1 MRNSYQQSL
10 IEKSAPGNGT
20 NGIGLNGRSVKKAE
34 PKIIFLLDQEGIILL
49 LEGSI
54 LQETGL
60 NRYELIGS
68 SIHESYPDKPE
79 FLKRISNAVMS
90 GRHSENFDNDLLSL
104 EIYLTPIWRNRN
116 QKSGLLGVAIDTT
129 EQERTADELNLHKSY
144 FQQLFENSPDAIAV
158 LDKYDR
164 IIKINKGFEK
174 MFGICAAESPLKNI
188 NEIILPGDLLEEAAE
203 ISEILA
209 NGQTTHLETIRK
221 TVDGTKLEVSIL
233 AYPVISGDRKSGSF
247 HIYSD
252 ISKRKRSEEHMM
264 SSLLEK
270 EMLLK
275 EIHHRVKNNLQVIS
289 SLLYVQSKFIKDP
302 QTMNIFLECQ
312 NQVKSIALIHEK
324 LYHTSNLSRIDF
336 DKYLKTLIPHLFKT
350 FGVKPD
356 KVSLRIKAENIF
368 LSADTAIP
376 CGLIIN
382 ELVTNSLKYA
392 FPAYRKGIINIEL
405 IYHNDNKM
413 TLIVRDNGIGL
424 PKTIDV
430 DSTETLGLQLVTTL
444 VKQLDGTIETN
455 SEGGTEFKIT
465 FSILDFKG
473 GYH

>member
-1 MRNSYQQSL
+1 L
-10 IEKSAPGNGT
+10 IEKAEAAHKVNGASAGGV
-20 NGIGLNGRSVKKAE
+20 IFKKAE
-34 PKIIFLLDQEGIILL
+34 PKVIFLLDQEGIMMM

-54 LQETGL
+54 LNKTGL

-68 SIHESYPDKPE
+68 CIHDCYPGKPE
-79 FLKRISNAVMS
+79 ILKNISEAVLDS
-90 GRHSENFDNDLLSL
+90 RNSTIFEDENLSL
-104 EIYLTPIWRNRN
+104 EIYLTPILRDRHR
-116 QKSGLLGVAIDTT
+116 KSGILGVAIDTT
-129 EQERTADELNLHKSY
+129 EQEKTADELDLQKSY

-158 LDKYDR
+158 LDSYDR
-164 IIKINKGFEK
+164 LIKVNKGFEK
-174 MFGICAAESPLKNI
+174 LFGISLTETPGKNI
-188 NEIILPGDLLEEAAE
+188 NDVILPENLLEESVE
-203 ISEILA
+203 ISKVLA
-209 NGQTTHLETIRK
+209 EGRTTHFETIRK
-221 TVDGTKLEVSIL
+221 RKDGSVVEVSIL
-233 AYPVISGDRKSGSF
+233 AYPVSLGNGGNGSGSF

-252 ISKRKRSEEHMM
+252 ISRRKRSEEQIM

-350 FGVKPD
+350 FGTKPD
-356 KVSLRIKAENIF
+356 KITLKIKANNIF

-413 TLIVRDNGIGL
+413 TLIVKDNGIGL
-424 PKTIDV
+424 PKNFDIN
-430 DSTETLGLQLVTTL
+430 STDTLGLQLVTTL
-444 VKQLDGTIETN
+444 VKQLDGTIEVN
-455 SEGGTEFKIT
+455 SSGGTEYIIT

>member
-1 MRNSYQQSL
+1 MYNLWKESF
-10 IEKSAPGNGT
+10 IGGAEPEHTTNGVSANGT
-20 NGIGLNGRSVKKAE
+20 LSKKAE
-34 PKIIFLLDQEGIILL
+34 PKIIFLLDQEGIMLL
-49 LEGSI
+49 LEGSS
-54 LQETGL
+54 LNETAL

-68 SIHESYPDKPE
+68 SIHKSYPGKPE
-79 FLKRISNAVMS
+79 FLKCVSEAILS
-90 GRHSENFDNDLLSL
+90 GQLSVNFENDLLSL
-104 EIYLTPIWRNRN
+104 EIYLTPIWRSRN

-129 EQERTADELNLHKSY
+129 EQERTADELHLHKSY
-144 FQQLFENSPDAIAV
+144 FQQLFENSPDAIAI

-164 IIKINKGFEK
+164 IIKVNKGFEIL
-174 MFGICAAESPLKNI
+174 FGICAADSPGKNI
-188 NEIILPGDLLEEAAE
+188 NEIILPDNSLEEAVE

-209 NGQTTHLETIRK
+209 NGQTTHRETLRK
-221 TVDGTKLEVSIL
+221 KADGTKVEVSIL
-233 AYPVISGDRKSGSF
+233 AYPVSLGDQKSGAF

-252 ISKRKRSEEHMM
+252 ISKRKRSEEHIMA
-264 SSLLEK
+264 SLLEK

-302 QTMNIFLECQ
+302 HTVNIFLECQ

-336 DKYLKTLIPHLFKT
+336 DIYLKTLIPHLFKT

-356 KVSLRIKAENIF
+356 RVSLRIKANNIF

-413 TLIVRDNGIGL
+413 TLIVKDNGIGL
-424 PKTIDV
+424 PKTIDIN
-430 DSTETLGLQLVTTL
+430 STETLGLQLVTTL
-444 VKQLDGTIETN
+444 VKQLDGMVEVN